1 MELRTA
7 MDLIDLGLESN
18 CVVQPRVEWVV
29 PHVEHLV
36 LDEVWMKL
44 QHRSNYFFLISRQFF
59 GIDHIHDI

>member
-1 MELRTA
+1 

-36 LDEVWMKL
+36 FDEMWVKL
-44 QHRSNYFFLISRQFF
+44 QHRSYYFFLIGCQFF
-59 GIDHIHDI
+59 GVNQIYDV